1 MSVIDSSKSPSYI
14 LMLPSWYPNHV
25 DKADGNFIE
34 KHIETIA
41 EDKKV
46 VVLFVKGIKKFE
58 GNPSERFTHGNYHC
72 VKRYFRSYPG
82 ILGKVINFW
91 NFMKTLNNEFIA
103 IREQHGL
110 PSTAHIHV
118 VGRSSLLAVR
128 LKRKY
133 GIPFMVSEHWG
144 GYYVESGKMVSTKR
158 LFNRYILKQ
167 AKALTAVS
175 ESLSTAMKLLV
186 PSADIQIV
194 PNVVADVFFEKQIKI
209 DKGSEINLIH
219 VSNMVPVKR
228 LDAIIRSVN
237 ILASEHANLNLVIV
251 GDGPSRAK
259 MEQLALEQ
267 PNLKNRVSFKGDVSQ
282 DAIATLLQE
291 STASVLFSK
300 YETQSLA
307 LMESIAMGVPVV
319 APAVGGIPEYFHDK
333 GILFSGTNE
342 KDLLEALQTFL
353 KKRNTFDSQ
362 SLRNYAIEHFSS
374 DRIKSQFYRLYDSL
388 IPHVQ

>member
-1 MSVIDSSKSPSYI
+1 
-14 LMLPSWYPNHV
+14 MLPSWYPNHV

-58 GNPSERFTHGNYHC
+58 GNPSERFTHRNYHC
-72 VKRYFRSYPG
+72 VKRYFRSYPS

-110 PSTAHIHV
+110 PSMTHIHV

-144 GYYVESGKMVSTKR
+144 GYYVESGKMGSTKR

-267 PNLKNRVSFKGDVSQ
+267 PNLKNRVSFKGDISQ

-362 SLRNYAIEHFSS
+362 SLRNYAIEDFSS
-374 DRIKSQFYRLYDSL
+374 NRIKSQFYRLYDSL